1 MQYACKYHSP
11 LGKIT
16 MAGEENYITGLWFD
30 GQKYFADTLS
40 PSYVYDEKRLP
51 VFDRA
56 KEWLDCYFTGKQ
68 PAFTPPLRLSGTPFR
83 LMVWALLQEIP
94 YGKTVTY
101 KDIAEK
107 IAARIGRTRMSAQAV
122 GGAVAHNPVSIIVP
136 CHRVV
141 GSNGSLTGYAGG
153 ISKKI
158 ELLTLEKADIATLF
172 VPASGSTL

>member
-101 KDIAEK
+101 KDIAK
-107 IAARIGRTRMSAQAV
+107 SIGNEQACRAV
-122 GGAVAHNPVSIIVP
+122 GMANNKNPIAIIIP
-136 CHRVV
+136 CHRVI
-141 GSNGSLTGYAGG
+141 GTKGDLTGYAGG
-153 ISKKI
+153 IKLKKY
-158 ELLTLEKADIATLF
+158 LLDLEKQN
-172 VPASGSTL
+172 SK

>member
-1 MQYACKYHSP
+1 MQYVCKYSSP
-11 LGKIT
+11 LGEIT

-40 PSYVYDEKRLP
+40 SSYTYTGKPLP

-56 KEWLDCYFTGKQ
+56 REWLDCYFTGKE
-68 PAFTPPLRLSGTPFR
+68 PAFMPSLRLSGTPFR
-83 LMVWALLQEIP
+83 LMVWNLLQEIP

-107 IAARIGRTRMSAQAV
+107 IAVRTGCTRMSAQAV

-141 GSNGSLTGYAGG
+141 GCNGSLTGYAGG

-158 ELLTLEKADIATLF
+158 ELLTLEKADTSAFF
-172 VPASGSTL
+172 VPVSGSAL